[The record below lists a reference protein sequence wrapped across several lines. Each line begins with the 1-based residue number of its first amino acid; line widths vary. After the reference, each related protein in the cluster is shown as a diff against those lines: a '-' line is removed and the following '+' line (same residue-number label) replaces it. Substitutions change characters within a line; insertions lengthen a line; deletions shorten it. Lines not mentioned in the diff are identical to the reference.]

1 MLRNFI
7 LAILL
12 GATLTACALPGADG
26 APTLYPSGYL
36 PTVIYLTA
44 ASIDA
49 ATARALPPTPT
60 LTATADFIPATIG
73 PSATPTTGPGIPL
86 GAIQIKAPGP
96 MSRVVSPLQV
106 QMLAVAGESHRMQ
119 IDLFGEDGRLLG
131 RTLSAVFGS
140 PDGDPLAVKIPFEI
154 RAAGENGFVQVST
167 KDAQGRVQSLVTL
180 RILLLSSGVSQ
191 INPPGNTIYEQVV
204 FSNLA
209 ADSNVS
215 GGVLPVEGQFMP
227 YSRKAAVLSL
237 KGEDGRLFS
246 QRVLPVAGTDW
257 QPFSTTLP
265 FKVDKTT
272 PAYLVVEQGDD
283 VLNGQAYVYTRALTL
298 NP

>member
-1 MLRNFI
+1 MPGTT
-7 LAILL
+7 
-12 GATLTACALPGADG
+12 GAA
-26 APTLYPSGYL
+26 TLYPAGYL

-49 ATARALPPTPT
+49 ATARALPPTATPT
-60 LTATADFIPATIG
+60 TTPNFIPATSG

-86 GAIQIKAPGP
+86 AAIQIKAPGP

-106 QMLAVAGESHRMQ
+106 QMLAVAGDSHRMQ

-140 PDGDPLAVKIPFEI
+140 ADGDPLAVKIPFEI

-167 KDAQGRVQSLVTL
+167 KDAHGRVQSLITV
-180 RILLLSSGVSQ
+180 RVLLLSSGISQ

-204 FSNLA
+204 FSNLPT
-209 ADSNVS
+209 DSDIS
-215 GGVLPVEGQFMP
+215 GGVLPVKGQFMP
-227 YSRKAAVLSL
+227 YSRKPAILSL
-237 KGEDGRLFS
+237 KGEDGRPIS
-246 QRVLPVAGTDW
+246 QRVLPVGGTDW

-265 FKVDKTT
+265 FKVDKPT
-272 PAYLVVEQGDD
+272 PAYLVVEQADD
-283 VLNGQAYVYTRALTL
+283 VLDGQAYVYTRALTL